1 MVSRRDERF
10 AAMAAEE
17 AAKSLLSNWRIG
29 CVAVVNGKVVARGHN
44 HERVRFK
51 KWQNDQTYT
60 CHAEADVIYKLM
72 KQFPLQH
79 KVV

>member
-17 AAKSLLSNWRIG
+17 ASKSLSNWRIG
-29 CVAVVNGKVVARGHN
+29 CVAVASGKLLARGHN
-44 HERVRFK
+44 HERVRFR

-60 CHAEADVIYKLM
+60 CHAEADVIHKLM